1 MSSPSPS
8 GLDVTTTAGT
18 VRGRRYADGTAAFLG
33 VPYADAPVGANRFA
47 PPRPHEPWSG
57 VRDATRQGPTAPQPR
72 RDSFGT
78 LDMSP
83 YFGPG
88 WIRGADYLTVNIW
101 APEPQHGP
109 APVMV
114 FVHGGGFVA
123 GSANCALYDGR
134 SFARDGVVLVTVNYR
149 LGIPGFLHLDDA
161 PDNRGMLD
169 VLAALRWVQDNITAI
184 GGDPADVTLF
194 GQSAGAILVT
204 GILADP
210 AAQGLVHRAIIQS
223 GTGTG
228 AFTPD
233 QARRVTATVGRQLGH
248 PPTAMAMADIPD
260 EELVAVVAKL
270 GSVDLR
276 TEDTFHPLGGIT
288 PFSLVLDQQPA
299 DTIAAGTGTHV
310 DLLIG
315 SNTEEGNLYLAPQ
328 GQLTDTR
335 EEDLLHA
342 AAQSHPRPAELLRH
356 YRNQRPNASNPEL
369 HSAIVSD
376 ALFGD
381 GTRRTAAAHAG
392 SRQGK
397 TYLYE
402 FGWQSNA
409 LEGRL
414 GAAHTV
420 ELPFV
425 FDNVR
430 LPSLHGPRALL
441 GTAPPPPDLAQRMH
455 RTWIRFATTGDPG
468 WPSHKAEHPNTMH
481 IADTWTWR

>member
-1 MSSPSPS
+1 MASPDPARP
-8 GLDVTTTAGT
+8 DVTTTSGT
-18 VRGRRYADGTAAFLG
+18 VRGRRHAGGTTFLG
-33 VPYADAPVGANRFA
+33 VPYADAPVGVNRFA
-47 PPRPHEPWSG
+47 PPQPHEPWSG
-57 VRDATRQGPTAPQPR
+57 VLDATRQGPTAPQPR

-88 WIRGADYLTVNIW
+88 WIHGDDYLTLNIW
-101 APEPQHGP
+101 APEPRHDP

-123 GSANCALYDGR
+123 GSSHCELYDGR
-134 SFARDGVVLVTVNYR
+134 AFARDGVVLVTVNYR
-149 LGIPGFLHLDDA
+149 LGIPGFLHLEDA

-169 VLAALRWVQDNITAI
+169 ILAALRWIQDNIAAF
-184 GGDPADVTLF
+184 GGSPANVTLF

-210 AAQGLVHRAIIQS
+210 AAQGLIHRAIIQS

-228 AFTPD
+228 AFTSD
-233 QARRVTATVGRQLGH
+233 QAQRVTDAVGRELRR
-248 PPTAMAMADIPD
+248 PSTAIALADIPD
-260 EELVAVVAKL
+260 EELVAVIPQL

-276 TEDTFHPLGGIT
+276 IQQTFHPLGGIT

-299 DTIAAGTGTHV
+299 DTIAAGGGAEV

-315 SNTEEGNLYLAPQ
+315 SNTEEGNLYLAPH
-328 GQLTDTR
+328 GQLTDTS
-335 EEDLLHA
+335 EEDLLLA
-342 AAQSHPRPAELLRH
+342 AARSHPRPSVLVQE
-356 YRNQRPNASNPEL
+356 YRSRRPGASNPEL

-381 GTRRTAAAHAG
+381 GTRRTATAHAAAHPA
-392 SRQGK
+392 R
-397 TYLYE
+397 TFLYE
-402 FGWQSNA
+402 FGWRSDA

-414 GAAHTV
+414 GAAHTI

-430 LPSLHGPRALL
+430 LAGLHGPQALL
-441 GTAPPPPDLAQRMH
+441 GTATPPADLAQRMH

-468 WPSHKAEHPNTMH
+468 WPPHEPGHPHTMH
-481 IADTWTWR
+481 IADTWTRQ